1 MSEVARGQWLITGT
15 NDPKA
20 TVSRMKALVRRDSL
34 NPNSILAANSI
45 VMTADGHDTF
55 AMAHEILEWAQQH
68 FHFIPDVDEMQVLKS
83 PSYLLSEAQSKGVVV
98 GNCADAAMLTAM
110 LAICDGIPC
119 TLEARAFINPTAPYQ
134 HVVAIANT
142 DRGNIDFDITRPS
155 GSPNYYISRR
165 YDLKV

>member
-1 MSEVARGQWLITGT
+1 MSEKAEGQWIITGT
-15 NDPKA
+15 NDPKG
-20 TVSRMKALVRRDSL
+20 TVGRMRSLIRRDAV

-45 VMTADGHDTF
+45 VMTADGHDSF
-55 AMAHEILEWAQQH
+55 AMAQQILQWAAQH

-83 PSYLLSEAQSKGVVV
+83 PSYLLHEAQSKGIVV

-110 LAICDGIPC
+110 LAIANGIPC

-142 DRGNIDFDITRPS
+142 NRGNVDFDITRPV
-155 GSPNYYISRR
+155 GSPNYFISRR